1 MEGLQCVC
9 SLWNCPVLFHTS
21 WQGWRFMN
29 HHPSTL
35 VLQSILSHGWSP
47 LVLVQTRLS
56 SRGSVCTSPS
66 SLPTTSL
73 PSAHTALCRSRGDE
87 HHVFVVLCVTLC
99 HPIVWVFGCVA
110 DTEQPVHVYIC
121 LPLLLRST
129 MNSTRTV
136 CLCLSWAIAT
146 LNGFCGSF
154 FSHAA

>member
-9 SLWNCPVLFHTS
+9 SLWDCPVLFRTS

-29 HHPSTL
+29 HHPSCFA
-35 VLQSILSHGWSP
+35 VYFKSILSLGWSP
-47 LVLVQTRLS
+47 LLLVQTQLS
-56 SRGSVCTSPS
+56 PRGSVCTSPS

-73 PSAHTALCRSRGDE
+73 PSAHTALCRS
-87 HHVFVVLCVTLC
+87 